1 MGKKQAASTT
11 HLKAEDVATL
21 KAALEE
27 ERTRILSLYASDLRS
42 GMEAY
47 DEGGDEGDRAST
59 ASTRELMYS
68 LSSNEREQYRQIEE
82 AIERIDLGN
91 YGICLF
97 SGDPIPYA
105 RLEALPWARY
115 SADTQEKIEAG
126 IIDPSEL

>member
-1 MGKKQAASTT
+1 MGKKQATAVS
-11 HLKAEDVATL
+11 HLTEREIATL
-21 KAALEE
+21 SLMLEE
-27 ERTRILSLYASDLRS
+27 ERKRILALYANDLRT

-47 DEGGDEGDRAST
+47 DEGGDEGDRALT

-68 LSSNEREQYRQIEE
+68 LSSNEREQYRLIEE
-82 AIERIDLGN
+82 AIERIELGH
-91 YGICLF
+91 YGQCLF

-115 SADTQEKIEAG
+115 STDTQEKIEAG

>member
-1 MGKKQAASTT
+1 MGKK
-11 HLKAEDVATL
+11 VATSVSHL
-21 KAALEE
+21 SEAEISILREQLQE
-27 ERTRILSLYASDLRS
+27 ERQRMLDLYASDIKT

-68 LSSNEREQYRQIEE
+68 LSSNEREQYRLIQE
-82 AIERIDLGN
+82 AIERLEHGH
-91 YGICLF
+91 YGVCLY

-115 SADTQEKIEAG
+115 SADTQEKIENG